1 LINIVLVELTVI
13 VEKPRNDPRTM
24 GTWVET
30 VTVTAAPRV
39 FVDAVSVLPLQ
50 LEVAAT
56 RVVPLL
62 FSTAD
67 GTQ

>member
-1 LINIVLVELTVI
+1 MVLVELTVI
-13 VEKPRNDPRTM
+13 VEKPRNEPRII
-24 GTWVET
+24 GTCVET

-39 FVDAVSVLPLQ
+39 LVDAVSVLPLQ
-50 LEVAAT
+50 LDVAAT

-62 FSTAD
+62 FRTAV